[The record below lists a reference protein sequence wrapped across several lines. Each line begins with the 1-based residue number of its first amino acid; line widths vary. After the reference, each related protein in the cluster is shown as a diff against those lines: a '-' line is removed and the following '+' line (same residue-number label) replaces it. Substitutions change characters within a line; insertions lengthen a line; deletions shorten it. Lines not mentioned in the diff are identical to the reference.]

1 MPTTLPIQSWWI
13 QIEGVPDRITYGE
26 PTSEAFRVDHDDLS
40 DIPASI
46 ADSCDPITAE
56 VNLSSF
62 NFRVNASDEL
72 VRLLLYQQFKA
83 PGTLFQAVSDSA
95 TTIFVTNGPA
105 LELGDPIY
113 IGRETLRVVADLGG
127 TPRGYTVARGQ
138 WDSLAA
144 EHEAGAPVFV
154 RVPKWRGRRIE
165 LYSRDTSRNVPTTL
179 RWAGYVDKI
188 KRSPDGTRI
197 LVDARNLWTAAI
209 ETTASRG
216 IQAATN
222 VSCRVYSVGDDPYR
236 PIIRATATIPRPII
250 YRTPQ
255 PMFYAQLGQALVVC
269 NVQAIYDDEATVEV
283 FGRPLLGSRLAEEYA
298 TGDRFTA
305 ELRPVFLISPLADA
319 EWSQGASEGFDISTQ
334 VGGRTVTPSAVSP
347 HQSPYYAH
355 PLEIAV
361 LLLTGGVPDYTGGIA
376 YVDYLGAYTL
386 DLLGLLGA
394 DFVDDVIDLMALT
407 PDLQVDHFLVGWGGE
422 EIDVIQVVSEKL
434 LRPYGYFFGV
444 TQEGKPSIRRFG
456 AMRVDEVEA
465 IEAAGRVVE
474 ALPGP
479 FVGEVDP
486 SLENSVDSITAA
498 VGGLPWSEARN
509 VTVQT
514 TGASSGRTRI
524 NDGGRW
530 EVDYS
535 TISKARTFDVIEDLV
550 RKSTFS
556 AFSFPRLRVRVPDTE
571 TADLYD
577 VGGTIRIDTLPV
589 EGGYL
594 LDSSGELVEFLDENL
609 DAQLQFYGLIIS
621 RQYDAGP
628 RTYELVV
635 MLTSWRTAPIRLRGP
650 SGIIDTAGADFITLE
665 ASPFGSLDGDD
676 FAAFAEFYDPSMTV
690 FLDFCSED
698 LTVQDTYEV
707 DSFDAG
713 TGEIFL
719 TTAPVVAGPIV
730 RLSSYN
736 AGYQFPASGLT
747 VYNFLADANDQLD
760 GTDRAHEYA

>member
-1 MPTTLPIQSWWI
+1 MPTNLPIQSWWI
-13 QIEGVPDRITYGE
+13 QIEGVRDRITYGE
-26 PTSEAFRVDHDDLS
+26 PTSEAFRIDHDALS

-72 VRLLLYQQFKA
+72 VRLFMYQQYRA
-83 PGTLFQAVSDSA
+83 PGTLFQDVTDSA
-95 TTIFVTNGPA
+95 TTVFVTDGI
-105 LELGDPIY
+105 ELDVGDPIF
-113 IGRETLRVVADLGG
+113 IGGETLRVVADLGG

-138 WDSLAA
+138 WGSDASA
-144 EHEAGAPVFV
+144 HEAGAPVFF
-154 RVPKWRGRRIE
+154 RVPKWRGRRVE

-179 RWAGYVDKI
+179 RWSGYIDKI

-209 ETTASRG
+209 ETSTAQGVRV
-216 IQAATN
+216 ATN

-255 PMFYAQLGQALVVC
+255 PMFYAQLGEALVVC
-269 NVQAIYDDEATVEV
+269 NVQAIYDDEATVEI
-283 FGRPLLGSRLAEEYA
+283 FGRPLLGSRLAEEYS

-305 ELRPVFLISPLADA
+305 ELRPVFLISPIADE
-319 EWSQGASEGFDISTQ
+319 EWFQGASEGFDISTQ

-361 LLLTGGVPDYTGGIA
+361 LLLTGGIPDYSGGIA
-376 YVDYLGAYTL
+376 YVDYLDAYTL
-386 DLLGLLGA
+386 DFLGLFGQ
-394 DFVDDVIDLMALT
+394 DFVDRVVDLMALT
-407 PDLQVDHFLVGWGGE
+407 PDLQVDHFMLGWGGE

-444 TQEGKPSIRRFG
+444 TQEGKPDIRRFG
-456 AMRVDEVEA
+456 AMRVDEIEA
-465 IEAAGRVVE
+465 IEAAGRVVS

-479 FVGEVDP
+479 FIGEVDP
-486 SLENSVDSITAA
+486 SLENSVDSITAE
-498 VGGLPWSEARN
+498 VGGLPWSEAQKI
-509 VTVQT
+509 TIQT
-514 TGASSGRTRI
+514 TGANSGRTRL

-535 TISKARTFDVIEDLV
+535 TAAKSRTFDVVEDLI
-550 RKSTFS
+550 RKSTLS
-556 AFSFPRLRVRVPDTE
+556 AFSFPRLRVRVPDSE
-571 TADLYD
+571 VSGIYD
-577 VGGTIRIDTLPV
+577 VGGTIRVDTLPV

-594 LDSSGELVEFLDENL
+594 LDSSGELVEFLDANT
-609 DAQLQFYGLIIS
+609 DVKVQFYGLIIS
-621 RQYDAGP
+621 RQYDPGP

-665 ASPFGSLDGDD
+665 PSPFGSLDGDD

-707 DSFDAG
+707 DDFDTG

-719 TTAPVVAGPIV
+719 TTAPLVAGPIV
-730 RLSSYN
+730 RLSSYP

-747 VYNFLADANDQLD
+747 VYNFLADANDELN